1 MIAMY
6 LKKLSNC
13 VVMICVINDWINML
27 IEISIKKK
35 KTSTNMSKLY
45 HQAFKLDNVYVVVIR
60 IVND

>member
-35 KTSTNMSKLY
+35 TSTNMSQLY

>member
-35 KTSTNMSKLY
+35 TSTNMSKLY